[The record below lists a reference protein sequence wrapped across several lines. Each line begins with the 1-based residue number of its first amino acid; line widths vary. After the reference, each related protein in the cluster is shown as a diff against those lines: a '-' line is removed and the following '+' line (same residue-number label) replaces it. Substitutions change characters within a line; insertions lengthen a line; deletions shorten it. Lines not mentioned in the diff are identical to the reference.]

1 MKGTKKIFRG
11 IALAVAL
18 LAAGQS
24 AWAQVGTFTVEYITG
39 GTFKVKRTSNT
50 SATETVL
57 YRTVSLSAFAGM
69 HFTAASGELSFDA
82 MNNERTVTITEI
94 TPTGDEADRF
104 TYQTSGGR
112 SYRFEVLD
120 QSGNYLTHC
129 DRTVTDG
136 LTQFHADKVN
146 GYVHDLVTMTS
157 SGDFSSGMPSDKY
170 IDVSFTPPIQYIESG
185 TGVLSGYVLI
195 DDEYKYAYK
204 PAPVS
209 TSALIYST
217 GAPASYLTKLHYYIY
232 ATVCFTEQ
240 ERDDGYQYV
249 QIVAGDASAA
259 CDDDRD
265 DEYKEVYDPVNSVYK
280 VCYELSTSN
289 TQGYGK
295 AYFPHRVDG
304 TKEFS
309 IDGKLWEQKFKS
321 SYTYNYNGNGSV
333 IFPATTS
340 YITTR
345 FDAGGEGNDTWGY
358 KDLFVRMALRDATQ
372 PAILFDSGMKSVVSP
387 GPYYYGKTVYISVP
401 FTEIVVV
408 TDTPTLSTSWGTLK
422 YFSGSGSN
430 VLTFSGTI
438 DAPVGTKLTVKN
450 ISLSGAAYGTSSIK
464 DLADN
469 QLSLMMINS
478 DYSYTV
484 ASPWSSSSVTLTQ
497 GTKDGVTAWWGTFY
511 DSYYNYTL
519 GEGAEAYTMDTD
531 HKLYRL
537 GTDGRTIPK
546 NTAVVILA
554 IEATPDSPAT
564 NPATATIQITPVSTD
579 DLTIDDNALGG
590 NQLHGSDSA
599 VPLSGL
605 SGTPYVLSVDGTA
618 IGFRKYVGSGSDPAI
633 PAYKAYYVE

>member
-1 MKGTKKIFRG
+1 MKGSRKIFRTVV
-11 IALAVAL
+11 LAVAL

-39 GTFKVKRTSNT
+39 GTFKVTRTSNT

-195 DDEYKYAYK
+195 DDEYKYAKK

-217 GAPASYLTKLHYYIY
+217 GAPASYLDKLYYIIH

-240 ERDDGYQYV
+240 EYNDGYQYV
-249 QIVAGDASAA
+249 QIVAGDSSHPF
-259 CDDDRD
+259 DEVN
-265 DEYKEVYDPVNSVYK
+265 DEYKKVYDPENSVYK

-295 AYFPHRVDG
+295 AYFPQRTEG
-304 TKEFS
+304 ASEFS
-309 IDGKLWEQKFKS
+309 LSDGKLWEQKFITSDLYKH
-321 SYTYNYNGNGSV
+321 NGNGSV
-333 IFPATTS
+333 VLPVTTS

-345 FDAGGEGNDTWGY
+345 FDAG
-358 KDLFVRMALRDATQ
+358 V
-372 PAILFDSGMKSVVSP
+372 
-387 GPYYYGKTVYISVP
+387 
-401 FTEIVVV
+401 
-408 TDTPTLSTSWGTLK
+408 
-422 YFSGSGSN
+422 
-430 VLTFSGTI
+430 
-438 DAPVGTKLTVKN
+438 
-450 ISLSGAAYGTSSIK
+450 
-464 DLADN
+464 
-469 QLSLMMINS
+469 
-478 DYSYTV
+478 
-484 ASPWSSSSVTLTQ
+484 
-497 GTKDGVTAWWGTFY
+497 
-511 DSYYNYTL
+511 
-519 GEGAEAYTMDTD
+519 
-531 HKLYRL
+531 
-537 GTDGRTIPK
+537 
-546 NTAVVILA
+546 
-554 IEATPDSPAT
+554 
-564 NPATATIQITPVSTD
+564 
-579 DLTIDDNALGG
+579 
-590 NQLHGSDSA
+590 
-599 VPLSGL
+599 
-605 SGTPYVLSVDGTA
+605 

-633 PAYKAYYVE
+633 PAHKAYYVE